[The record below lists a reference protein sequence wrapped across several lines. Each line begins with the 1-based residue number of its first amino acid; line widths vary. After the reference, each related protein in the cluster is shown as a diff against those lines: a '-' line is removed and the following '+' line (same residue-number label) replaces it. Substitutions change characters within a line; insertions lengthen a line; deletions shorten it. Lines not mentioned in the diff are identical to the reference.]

1 MGFSGASV
9 VESIPTSVRDTG
21 SIPGL
26 GRSPGEEDGS
36 SLSPGKSHK
45 QKSLA
50 GFSPWCHKESN

>member
-1 MGFSGASV
+1 MGFSGDLV
-9 VESIPTSVRDTG
+9 VESIPANARDTG

-45 QKSLA
+45 QKSLE